1 MKSGLKIAAPEVFER
16 RVATLPRP
24 LVFTNGCFDIL
35 HRGHAACLE
44 EAAALGRSL
53 VVAVNDDAS
62 AARLGKGEGRPF
74 NDCDAR
80 MAVLA
85 ALACVDLVTP
95 FTADTPLALIKKARP
110 QYLVKGGDWPAD
122 KIAGAR
128 WVRDNGGEVRR
139 IARRHPCSTS
149 ALIEKI
155 RRAKH

>member
-1 MKSGLKIAAPEVFER
+1 LKSRLKVATPAEFER

-35 HRGHAACLE
+35 HRGHVTCLE
-44 EAAALGRSL
+44 QAAALGRSL
-53 VVAVNDDAS
+53 VVAVNADAS

-95 FTADTPLALIKKARP
+95 FTDDTPLALIKKARP
-110 QYLVKGGDWPAD
+110 QHLVKGGDWPAD
-122 KIAGAR
+122 KIAGAE
-128 WVRDNGGEVRR
+128 WVRANGGEVHR
-139 IARRHPCSTS
+139 IRHRHRCSTS

-155 RRAKH
+155 RGAKH

>member
-1 MKSGLKIAAPEVFER
+1 MKSRLKIAPPAEFER

-74 NDCDAR
+74 NNCDAR

-95 FTADTPLALIKKARP
+95 FSDDTPVALIKKARP
-110 QYLVKGGDWPAD
+110 QHLAKGGDWPAD
-122 KIAGAR
+122 QIAGAA
-128 WVRDNGGEVRR
+128 WVRANGGEVHR
-139 IARRHPCSTS
+139 IPHRHRCSTS

-155 RRAKH
+155 RGAKH

>member
-1 MKSGLKIAAPEVFER
+1 M
-16 RVATLPRP
+16 
-24 LVFTNGCFDIL
+24 FTNGCFDSL
-35 HRGHAACLE
+35 PRGHAACLE

-74 NDCDAR
+74 NNCDAR

-95 FTADTPLALIKKARP
+95 FSDDTPVALIKKARP
-110 QYLVKGGDWPAD
+110 QHLAKGGDWPAD
-122 KIAGAR
+122 QIAGAA
-128 WVRDNGGEVRR
+128 WVRANGGEVHR
-139 IARRHPCSTS
+139 IPHRHRCSTS

-155 RRAKH
+155 RGAKH

>member
-1 MKSGLKIAAPEVFER
+1 M
-16 RVATLPRP
+16 
-24 LVFTNGCFDIL
+24 FTNGCFDIL

-74 NDCDAR
+74 NNCDAR

-85 ALACVDLVTP
+85 ALAFVDLVTP
-95 FTADTPLALIKKARP
+95 FSDDTPVALIKKARP
-110 QYLVKGGDWPAD
+110 QHLAKGGDWPAD
-122 KIAGAR
+122 QIAGAA
-128 WVRDNGGEVRR
+128 WVRANGGEVHR
-139 IARRHPCSTS
+139 IPHRHRCSTS

-155 RRAKH
+155 RGAKH

>member
-1 MKSGLKIAAPEVFER
+1 
-16 RVATLPRP
+16 
-24 LVFTNGCFDIL
+24 VFTNGCFDIL

-74 NDCDAR
+74 NNCDAR

-85 ALACVDLVTP
+85 ALAFVDLVTP
-95 FTADTPLALIKKARP
+95 FSDDTPVALIKKARP
-110 QYLVKGGDWPAD
+110 QHLAKGGDWPAD
-122 KIAGAR
+122 QIAGAA
-128 WVRDNGGEVRR
+128 WVRANGGEVHR
-139 IARRHPCSTS
+139 IPHRHRCSTS

-155 RRAKH
+155 RGAKH

>member
-1 MKSGLKIAAPEVFER
+1 LKSRLKIAPPAEFER

-74 NDCDAR
+74 NNCDAR

-85 ALACVDLVTP
+85 ALAFVDLVTP
-95 FTADTPLALIKKARP
+95 FSDDTPVALIKKARP
-110 QYLVKGGDWPAD
+110 QHLAKGGDWPAD
-122 KIAGAR
+122 QIAGAA
-128 WVRDNGGEVRR
+128 WVRANGGEVHR
-139 IARRHPCSTS
+139 IPHRHRCSTS

-155 RRAKH
+155 RGAKH